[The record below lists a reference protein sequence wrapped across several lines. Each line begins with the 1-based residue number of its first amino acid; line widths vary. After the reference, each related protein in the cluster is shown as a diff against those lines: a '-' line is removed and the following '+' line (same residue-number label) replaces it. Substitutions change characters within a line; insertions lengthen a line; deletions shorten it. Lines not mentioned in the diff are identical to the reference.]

1 MHNSITF
8 INNQQGER
16 LEVHEDIVQEFQEYF
31 QDTLREPAGSINQAI
46 QNIVQHIPKIIN
58 EDHNSRLLQ
67 PISMQEVEDATRMV
81 RRLALTNSQP
91 TSFMLSGSLLK

>member
-1 MHNSITF
+1 MHNNITF

-31 QDTLREPAGSINQAI
+31 QDTLREPSGSRNQAR

-58 EDHNSRLLQ
+58 EDHNNRLL
-67 PISMQEVEDATRMV
+67 
-81 RRLALTNSQP
+81 
-91 TSFMLSGSLLK
+91 